1 MRHAGIDRED
11 MGSRDGVRLA
21 AANAAALDLTVGA
34 RCGVDLLASCYE
46 SGTPLLDDHDIVPV
60 SMNLRGAAGRVNRD
74 LHLVAA
80 LIGKRAAAAARL
92 FRQREKRICQGVNLV

>member
-1 MRHAGIDRED
+1 
-11 MGSRDGVRLA
+11 
-21 AANAAALDLTVGA
+21 
-34 RCGVDLLASCYE
+34 
-46 SGTPLLDDHDIVPV
+46 
-60 SMNLRGAAGRVNRD
+60 MNLRGAADRVNRD